1 MPPENSLLFV
11 QALRKAGVDLELHLY
26 EGGRHGFGLGEKE
39 GPIGTWPVMGGL
51 WLHKHGFA
59 KETTVSIR

>member
-1 MPPENSLLFV
+1 M
-11 QALRKAGVDLELHLY
+11 RKAGVELELHLY

-39 GPIGTWPVMGGL
+39 GPIGTWPILAGL

-59 KETTVSIR
+59 KETTLSIR